1 MKKNINFVSKFKT
14 ANIFS
19 VTIFIISIMFI
30 VFKGLNYGIDF
41 KGGTL
46 IELRTDNNINATSIR
61 DSLKNMKLGD
71 INVKK
76 FGKEGDYLIK
86 VEQKQIN
93 NINLIPEIKKKLA
106 NTLNSGIDFRRVEN
120 VGPKVSSELLESSII
135 AISLALAAMLFYIWV
150 RFEWQ
155 FSLGSIIALFH
166 DVIITLGIFSI
177 LSLEINLSII
187 AAVLTIVGYSM
198 NDTVVI
204 YDRIREN
211 LLKFSKI
218 SFSDIANLSINET
231 LTRTIITSVTTLL
244 ALFWFRWAALG
255 TIITGLIVSYLQG
268 YVHQSMILG
277 IGSGD
282 PKTTAIGIGMWLGI
296 IMAYNV
302 WFVIWPNQKK
312 ALGIVECS
320 PEEKAKSAKT
330 AMLFSRTNTLLS
342 FPMLLS
348 MVAAQNLY

>member
-244 ALFWFRWAALG
+244 ALFSIYILG
-255 TIITGLIVSYLQG
+255 GEILRGFSFA
-268 YVHQSMILG
+268 MILG
-277 IGSGD
+277 VVIGTYSSIFVAS
-282 PKTTAIGIGMWLGI
+282 PVLKFFKVSYKTLE
-296 IMAYNV
+296 
-302 WFVIWPNQKK
+302 K
-312 ALGIVECS
+312 E
-320 PEEKAKSAKT
+320 EEKIV
-330 AMLFSRTNTLLS
+330 
-342 FPMLLS
+342 P
-348 MVAAQNLY
+348 